1 MKFTRIIAV
10 IVLVSISIS
19 TFAQV
24 AIDPTGKRFI
34 KPRERTKY
42 GGPTPLTHKI
52 EKSPDN
58 VNITFVEIQV
68 DPSAKAAYEVSVRG
82 TKTPKTR
89 GCDNCTVAGRV
100 IMTGNVA
107 KEFTSATSDSS
118 TNVKQ
123 LKNVASCRTVSFKTA
138 DNKEYAVVTNP
149 EGGFML
155 STLPNGTYTIWVGGK
170 KVISEFILTYIEPTP
185 EQLKKEQEMREM
197 KKETEKKEETPADH

>member
-10 IVLVSISIS
+10 IVLISISIS

-24 AIDPTGKRFI
+24 AIDPTGKRFM

-52 EKSPDN
+52 EKGPDN
-58 VNITFVEIQV
+58 VNITFIEIQL
-68 DPSAKAAYEVSVRG
+68 DPSAKAAYDVSARG
-82 TKTPKTR
+82 TKTPKVR

-100 IMTGNVA
+100 IMTGNVE
-107 KEFTSATSDSS
+107 KEFASATSDSS
-118 TNVKQ
+118 TTAKQ
-123 LKNVASCRTVSFKTA
+123 LKNPASCRNVTFKTS

-170 KVISEFILTYIEPTP
+170 KVISDFVLTYVEPTP

-197 KKETEKKEETPADH
+197 KKETEKKVETPADH